1 MRHLALAACPWH
13 PAGAA
18 GWRRKAG
25 MPMETPRPNDDRF
38 RPLKTGFAVIR
49 FVLWLSWL
57 IWTVID
63 QSTR

>member
-1 MRHLALAACPWH
+1 
-13 PAGAA
+13 
-18 GWRRKAG
+18 
-25 MPMETPRPNDDRF
+25 MPVETPRPNDDRF
-38 RPLKTGFAVIR
+38 RPLRTGFAVIR